1 MLNGARRLSLCALLR
16 PIRRALLAACWLPL
30 AQAVVAQNITSAIYA
45 DPTTRYAH
53 CILGEA
59 TEHGELV
66 FTLSNAK
73 TVTITLPQSNVV
85 QETRLRLMDVDRDGT
100 P

>member
-1 MLNGARRLSLCALLR
+1 
-16 PIRRALLAACWLPL
+16 L
-30 AQAVVAQNITSAIYA
+30 AQAVVAQNITSAVYA

-73 TVTITLPQSNVV
+73 TVTITLPQSDAV
-85 QETRLRLMDVDRDGT
+85 
-100 P
+100 